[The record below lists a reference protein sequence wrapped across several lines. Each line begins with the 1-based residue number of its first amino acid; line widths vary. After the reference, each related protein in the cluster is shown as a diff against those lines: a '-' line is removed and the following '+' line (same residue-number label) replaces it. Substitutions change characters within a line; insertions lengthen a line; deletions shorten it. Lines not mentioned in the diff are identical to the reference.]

1 MILGNTAN
9 PKNLLYYYQTV
20 WQIFLF
26 DKRREESDM
35 LSSLFQNNI
44 QPTEVTHKEGELY
57 KVVTT
62 FGKTFELRYGYYQE
76 CDRQSPLC
84 DPVVIY
90 PDFTKEPVYTDEG
103 PPFVTVMQNACESY
117 RGDTKRTPDTTC
129 DECKFFRR
137 GEEWFGICTCPRNKK
152 L

>member
-1 MILGNTAN
+1 
-9 PKNLLYYYQTV
+9 
-20 WQIFLF
+20 
-26 DKRREESDM
+26 M

-57 KVVTT
+57 KVVTI

-90 PDFTKEPVYTDEG
+90 PDFTKEPVYTDNGE
-103 PPFVTVMQNACESY
+103 PFVTMVQDACKSY
-117 RGDTKRTPDTTC
+117 SGKAKRTSDTTC
-129 DECKFFRR
+129 YECKYFHS
-137 GEEWFGICTCPRNKK
+137 GEDWIGICTCLKSKK
-152 L
+152 QL

>member
-1 MILGNTAN
+1 
-9 PKNLLYYYQTV
+9 
-20 WQIFLF
+20 
-26 DKRREESDM
+26 M

-44 QPTEVTHKEGELY
+44 QPTKVTHKEGELY

-90 PDFTKEPVYTDEG
+90 PDFTKEPVYTDDG
-103 PPFVTVMQNACESY
+103 TPFVTMMQDACRSY
-117 RGDTKRTPDTTC
+117 KGDAKRTVDTTC
-129 DECKFFRR
+129 ADCKYFER
-137 GEEWFGICTCPRNKK
+137 GEEWFGVCRCKQRKK
-152 L
+152 ND